1 MSGTSSAPQIK
12 AGRLRALA
20 FTGPQRSPVMPDV
33 PTVAELYADFT
44 MVQWYGLF
52 APAGTS
58 EAVIT
63 RLRTEVN
70 KALALPEV
78 KDRLRNAGGV
88 EAWITTPEEFAAEI
102 RAEFGRYSRLVK
114 EVGAKVD

>member
-1 MSGTSSAPQIK
+1 
-12 AGRLRALA
+12 
-20 FTGPQRSPVMPDV
+20 MPDV

-52 APAGTS
+52 APAGTP
-58 EAVIT
+58 EAVMT

-102 RAEFGRYSRLVK
+102 RAEFGRYGRLVK